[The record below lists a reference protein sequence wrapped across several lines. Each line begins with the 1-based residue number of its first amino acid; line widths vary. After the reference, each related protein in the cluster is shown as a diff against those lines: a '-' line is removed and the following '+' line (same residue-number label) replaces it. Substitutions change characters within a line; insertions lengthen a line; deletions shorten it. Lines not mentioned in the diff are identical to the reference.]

1 MTQLR
6 ILYLRRLLAEF
17 KIEIHSGVSLKIRHF
32 SFTFLLAL
40 IAISSVAQANGWTLW
55 LQSDFDTWP
64 ISYEALTE
72 IGSADSL
79 TGMWHYVSSDPPFPV
94 VEGPE
99 FHSGSGNAIRLS
111 RFGPGGGDNAFY
123 GFRDNNVTKGKVRCT
138 FSIYSKIL
146 DCVLYVALTDS
157 NNISSR
163 QVGLKIKPETGIV
176 SYYDKKKV
184 TLTSDMWEET
194 SSKILSRQWTSV
206 RIELD
211 LDKKEYAVYV
221 PHDTNTAII
230 ENIKVADDYA
240 PNAIWFFAGD
250 RPGRW
255 WIDDVKMELSDPPS
269 QTQPISDM
277 LKLRLRDDPH
287 PKAETQLPRIFS
299 RENPKNEIPEIDQ
312 IQKGLFDW
320 AKSYPN
326 RISVETVGMSAEGR
340 PVILCNVTD
349 KKIPSDN
356 KQRVLITTSHGNE
369 VNTTC
374 QVLNL
379 IKWLLS
385 DDSLASKVRQNQE
398 ILLMPC
404 NHPDAY
410 MQRENIRDFTEHL
423 NWSGIS
429 EPGKY
434 PEGVVYFEILRKYNP
449 EVHIDLRS
457 VDDTKGVIMGES
469 VGVCFDSATARP
481 FNLDVLHEM
490 RVLASKGGF
499 HCWGGEGGNG
509 KVMASC
515 PIPGA
520 NEHYYQ
526 RLHKITPTNI
536 SYNSCHSLSFEIHTS
551 FQESFLLAFKGL
563 LEIGN
568 TVFNGEYYAGYPVN
582 QIARANATGVA
593 AWGTTASQ
601 RRASR
606 IELWQK
612 MGNIS
617 SMQVMAERQ
626 GYQIAMVSTDP
637 TLTRRLLRNSNTS
650 WPDFIENLRK
660 EPDAK
665 RFYFIAM
672 EQLYEEGWAN
682 GIVYNLGGNYD
693 PTPDCTIY
701 NGMNIRL
708 HLPFDNVS
716 VKQLLL
722 DGHPIK
728 QSLADGY
735 TLHHNP
741 GTIVDVAIPPGKV
754 KAVHIVSIAYDYEP
768 RRAGWEKEDWELE
781 K

>member
-1 MTQLR
+1 
-6 ILYLRRLLAEF
+6 
-17 KIEIHSGVSLKIRHF
+17 
-32 SFTFLLAL
+32 
-40 IAISSVAQANGWTLW
+40 
-55 LQSDFDTWP
+55 
-64 ISYEALTE
+64 
-72 IGSADSL
+72 
-79 TGMWHYVSSDPPFPV
+79 
-94 VEGPE
+94 
-99 FHSGSGNAIRLS
+99 
-111 RFGPGGGDNAFY
+111 
-123 GFRDNNVTKGKVRCT
+123 
-138 FSIYSKIL
+138 
-146 DCVLYVALTDS
+146 
-157 NNISSR
+157 
-163 QVGLKIKPETGIV
+163 
-176 SYYDKKKV
+176 
-184 TLTSDMWEET
+184 
-194 SSKILSRQWTSV
+194 
-206 RIELD
+206 
-211 LDKKEYAVYV
+211 
-221 PHDTNTAII
+221 
-230 ENIKVADDYA
+230 
-240 PNAIWFFAGD
+240 
-250 RPGRW
+250 
-255 WIDDVKMELSDPPS
+255 
-269 QTQPISDM
+269 
-277 LKLRLRDDPH
+277 
-287 PKAETQLPRIFS
+287 
-299 RENPKNEIPEIDQ
+299 
-312 IQKGLFDW
+312 
-320 AKSYPN
+320 
-326 RISVETVGMSAEGR
+326 
-340 PVILCNVTD
+340 
-349 KKIPSDN
+349 
-356 KQRVLITTSHGNE
+356 
-369 VNTTC
+369 
-374 QVLNL
+374 
-379 IKWLLS
+379 
-385 DDSLASKVRQNQE
+385 
-398 ILLMPC
+398 
-404 NHPDAY
+404 
-410 MQRENIRDFTEHL
+410 
-423 NWSGIS
+423 
-429 EPGKY
+429 
-434 PEGVVYFEILRKYNP
+434 
-449 EVHIDLRS
+449 
-457 VDDTKGVIMGES
+457 
-469 VGVCFDSATARP
+469 
-481 FNLDVLHEM
+481 
-490 RVLASKGGF
+490 
-499 HCWGGEGGNG
+499 
-509 KVMASC
+509 
-515 PIPGA
+515 
-520 NEHYYQ
+520 
-526 RLHKITPTNI
+526 
-536 SYNSCHSLSFEIHTS
+536 
-551 FQESFLLAFKGL
+551 